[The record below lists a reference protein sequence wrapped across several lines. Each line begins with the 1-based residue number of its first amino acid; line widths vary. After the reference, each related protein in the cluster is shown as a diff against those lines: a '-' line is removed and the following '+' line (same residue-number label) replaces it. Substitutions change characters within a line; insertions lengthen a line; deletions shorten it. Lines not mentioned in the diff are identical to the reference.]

1 MENFGLENVCILS
14 YINFFACLY
23 EHHFSMQIQNSCTQ
37 LFLSSLIPKM
47 VNFIKSFT
55 YFKKGEKIIFK

>member
-23 EHHFSMQIQNSCTQ
+23 EYHFSMQIWNSCTQ
-37 LFLSSLIPKM
+37 LFLSSFIPKM
-47 VNFIKSFT
+47 VNCIISFA
-55 YFKKGEKIIFK
+55 YLKKREKFFK